1 MGIFSVYLFKIGS
14 IRCNTQVS
22 TCFQLLWGVRSFL
35 QKSCLA
41 GQSRLFESLQLYQ
54 ILHTSAATSPSGT
67 GSSRWETNLV
77 SMGVVQCCNLFLGQ
91 KLSNYCCRILNTV
104 FVSSNLLLKSVEPQF
119 SGCRVYLLLT
129 EMSLFDLFD
138 HFVDGGNVVIGSTCC
153 GPTTAFVILHW
164 LSTL

>member
-1 MGIFSVYLFKIGS
+1 M
-14 IRCNTQVS
+14 
-22 TCFQLLWGVRSFL
+22 
-35 QKSCLA
+35 
-41 GQSRLFESLQLYQ
+41 
-54 ILHTSAATSPSGT
+54 
-67 GSSRWETNLV
+67 

-153 GPTTAFVILHW
+153 GPTTVHHSLTLYPLETICATQKLLFDLMLHHHKPSESVPQS
-164 LSTL
+164 L